1 MLDLYL
7 AYKSSGIS
15 NERGDRER
23 GGEMPT
29 PFSSFSNSR
38 FKEKNTILRVE
49 DTYKERKA
57 N

>member
-1 MLDLYL
+1 MRE
-7 AYKSSGIS
+7 GT
-15 NERGDRER
+15 ERG

-57 N
+57 NREMKAKRRTHGY